1 MYGWH
6 VTTVSSL
13 FHLGFLVTEGVTSME
28 PQAIT
33 FICPKLVDAFFY
45 ASVIEWY
52 MYACTCIVNVCSSTM
67 LCIHVRVCIVWVYIM
82 LCVVVCVLYCT
93 RSGHTICVGMI

>member
-33 FICPKLVDAFFY
+33 FICPKLVDTFF
-45 ASVIEWY
+45 
-52 MYACTCIVNVCSSTM
+52 M
-67 LCIHVRVCIVWVYIM
+67 LQ
-82 LCVVVCVLYCT
+82 L
-93 RSGHTICVGMI
+93 

>member
-33 FICPKLVDAFFY
+33 FICPKLVDTFFY
-45 ASVIEWY
+45 ASVIEWCICMHVHVLLMCVVRHCCVY
-52 MYACTCIVNVCSSTM
+52 MY
-67 LCIHVRVCIVWVYIM
+67 VY
-82 LCVVVCVLYCT
+82 V
-93 RSGHTICVGMI
+93 